1 MLGSW
6 KYYLCCNRRGSRG
19 YYKVAFTQGFVE
31 NSVMYD
37 RYSGRS
43 PIPFS
48 SPCCLNGSNP
58 RPTLRHRLPCARR
71 IANGRN
77 ALHPT
82 TCSSIDLNH
91 TRPRWLSHEQGY
103 PTMPILVQWSTSS
116 SIEQAY
122 YGAGRSQSQMTLTV
136 QQIRHTQIL
145 WHLCLIRLW
154 RRSQLNTV

>member
-1 MLGSW
+1 MEILSLLQSPW
-6 KYYLCCNRRGSRG
+6 QPWILQSCIHARLCREQCL
-19 YYKVAFTQGFVE
+19 VVD
-31 NSVMYD
+31 MYD
-37 RYSGRS
+37 RFSGRL

-58 RPTLRHRLPCARR
+58 RPTLRHRLPCTRR
-71 IANGRN
+71 ISNGRI

-91 TRPRWLSHEQGY
+91 ARPRWLSHEQGY

-122 YGAGRSQSQMTLTV
+122 YGAGRSQSQLTLTV

-154 RRSQLNTV
+154 RRFQLNTV